1 MNSNHIPGGDRTGFF
16 VLWSVV
22 DLITHLCVCVC
33 VLLFFIWLILGNR
46 HGPGVSS
53 RVKKGWESQT
63 LVCQTSQGTHLQ
75 TALKTSLINLLLPST
90 MTRVSDIFIR
100 SVLNTWIIFHS
111 LRGKLTPC
119 HAHSRRVQLG
129 HPRYLDE
136 QLGKES
142 YHRPVKVWY
151 WCNLC
156 TNAHAYACNL
166 RIPQLTPRSVGISS
180 RF

>member
-1 MNSNHIPGGDRTGFF
+1 
-16 VLWSVV
+16 
-22 DLITHLCVCVC
+22 VCVC
-33 VLLFFIWLILGNR
+33 CFFLFDWYWGIVTVLGFHHEWR
-46 HGPGVSS
+46 KDE
-53 RVKKGWESQT
+53 RVRRWCVRRLKEPI
-63 LVCQTSQGTHLQ
+63 CR
-75 TALKTSLINLLLPST
+75 LKTSLINLLLPST

-100 SVLNTWIIFHS
+100 SMLNTWIIFHS